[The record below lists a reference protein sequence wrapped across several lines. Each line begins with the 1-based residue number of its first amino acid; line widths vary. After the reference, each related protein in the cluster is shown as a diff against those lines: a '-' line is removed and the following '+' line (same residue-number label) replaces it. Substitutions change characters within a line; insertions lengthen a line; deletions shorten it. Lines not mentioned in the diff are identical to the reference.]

1 MGRVMF
7 RKILAATKRRY
18 FMKTIDYVP
27 PELALDEMQRFY
39 PVRYTF
45 KHKPIPMSAVRES
58 SKSTQ
63 DFLRDVYKFETRPRP
78 ADDKTTWRDVGR
90 ERAECF
96 IAIRTVLQG
105 YSFNGLMQSMKA
117 SMWAETLGG
126 EIALCLNVLVPDS
139 YQAGRL
145 TGITFTTR
153 QRIDIFVTEMSNDK
167 QRFESL
173 VHSCIRSL
181 IKTAMLHEMDE
192 SVCYDGVL
200 VRDPHGPNARPLSED
215 P

>member
-1 MGRVMF
+1 MF
-7 RKILAATKRRY
+7 RQVIARTKRR

-27 PELALDEMQRFY
+27 PELAIEEPQRFY

-45 KHKPIPMSAVRES
+45 KHKPIPMSEVREA
-58 SKSTQ
+58 SKHTQ

-78 ADDKTTWRDVGR
+78 AEEQREREQRDYERRRTECFVAIRDV
-90 ERAECF
+90 
-96 IAIRTVLQG
+96 LQR

-117 SMWAETLGG
+117 SMWVETLGG
-126 EIALCLNVLVPDS
+126 ELAFCLNILVPDS
-139 YQAGRL
+139 YQPGRL

-153 QRIDIFVTEMSNDK
+153 QLLNPFVIEMGVSK

-173 VHSCIRSL
+173 VHRHIRAL

-215 P
+215 A